1 MYLHTYFL
9 GGEGSRAWSI
19 LRKGSDKMH
28 GNGQDFHS
36 QGTLGAK
43 QNLCSNISQEIV

>member
-1 MYLHTYFL
+1 MIVVLVPKPAISKQASFAFIEFWKQTI
-9 GGEGSRAWSI
+9 W
-19 LRKGSDKMH
+19 
-28 GNGQDFHS
+28 QDFHS